1 VRSVTDTRQ
10 RDAIKDRRCRADMD
24 AMASFLSTL
33 LRRSPT
39 PTRLELAQLQLE
51 LLVAMAIVD
60 DRVHVLETD
69 HLYAFVEHAAG
80 TPADHQLLLGR
91 LEELLE
97 EPPNIDE
104 LLDELEQHAQ
114 HASFGRAIVG
124 QLTQVA
130 DSDNVID
137 HREEFLLDLVCDVFG
152 LPPVSLGRDVEDVHD
167 LQGLVHK
174 LAQGR
179 GAA

>member
-1 VRSVTDTRQ
+1 
-10 RDAIKDRRCRADMD
+10 
-24 AMASFLSTL
+24 MASFLSTL

-51 LLVAMAIVD
+51 LLVAMAMVD

-69 HLYAFVEHAAG
+69 HLYAFAEHAADS
-80 TPADHQLLLGR
+80 PAAHQLLLDR

-97 EPPNIDE
+97 EPPNVDV

-114 HASFGRAIVG
+114 HASFGHAIVG

-130 DSDNVID
+130 NSDDVID

-152 LPPVSLGRDVEDVHD
+152 LPPVSLGRNGEDVDDLHD
-167 LQGLVHK
+167 LVHK